1 MFDVPFFKTSFT
13 ADPYGDQTSFAGN
26 KNGEVVNIIMAGKDY
41 QNNVEIF
48 LEKL

>member
-13 ADPYGDQTSFAGN
+13 ADPCGDQTSFAGN